1 MSIRVMT
8 AIWQHAQVGGGAL
21 IVLLAMG
28 DWAND
33 DGTGVYAKQ
42 KTLATKARLSDR
54 QVRNVLA
61 ALEEAE
67 YIHRDG
73 KHGHTVL
80 WRVEHDP
87 EKIAGRKPIAGSTG
101 SELPTEPLKEP
112 SGSETSSDPSS
123 AGSDESKGEGASS
136 FAGAD
141 KYAAPSTIGEKAA
154 PWLVLELGRLMRE
167 NDEKVRV
174 PAGVRG
180 ALEDWVL
187 GKKTVGA
194 NDPQIARELFK
205 LDGWKASAKPWL
217 DAMRLLIDADER
229 PAQEVVKVLRWCQA
243 DAFWKTNILSATKFR
258 EQYDKLRARWDEEGG
273 AAPLVKGGRPP
284 SSGPTATQMDRMA
297 GRA

>member
-8 AIWQHAQVGGGAL
+8 AIWQHAQVSGGAL

-42 KTLATKARLSDR
+42 ATLATKARLSDR
-54 QVRNVLA
+54 QVRNVLG

-67 YIHRDG
+67 YIYRDG

-80 WRVEHDP
+80 WRVENDP
-87 EKIAGRKPIAGSTG
+87 AIIASRKPISGSTG

-123 AGSDESKGEGASS
+123 AGTDEDDGASS

-141 KYAAPSTIGEKAA
+141 KYAAPKTIGAKAA

-174 PAGVRG
+174 PAGVRVP
-180 ALEDWVL
+180 LKVWVL
-187 GKKTVGA
+187 PDMDGRRQPTDARTVFDVA
-194 NDPQIARELFK
+194 
-205 LDGWKASAKPWL
+205 GWKASAKPWL
-217 DAMRLLIDADER
+217 DAMRLLIDTDER
-229 PAQEVVKVLRWCQA
+229 AAQEVVKVLRWCQL
-243 DAFWKTNILSATKFR
+243 DSFWKTNVLSAPKFR

-273 AAPLVKGGRPP
+273 AGGTRAGRPP
-284 SSGPTATQMDRMA
+284 STGPSASQMDRMA
-297 GRA
+297 GRAA